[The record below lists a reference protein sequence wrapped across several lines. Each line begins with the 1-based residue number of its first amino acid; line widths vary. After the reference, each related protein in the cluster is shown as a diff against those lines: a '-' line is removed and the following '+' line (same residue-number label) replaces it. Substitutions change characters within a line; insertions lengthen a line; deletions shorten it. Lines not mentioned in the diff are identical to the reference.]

1 MDTPIVDGSKRFVF
15 THWSGDISG
24 TEPLPPVTMNTAKDI
39 TINYKTQYEITVTA
53 SPSEALGGD
62 FRVTYTKCGTTYTD
76 VIEITPW
83 TEWVDAGTTVTVSDP
98 MDLMGES
105 PGMNFKFDHYDP
117 LASVIMDQAKTITL
131 VYKTQYLVSFTQT
144 GSAIAPNV
152 TYTADTDPTQAV
164 PFDVWV
170 KAGSQITY
178 TYQDIVLGSGVR
190 YVLTSVTPASPQ
202 TVNSPL
208 TINGA
213 YKTQYQITV
222 TADPSGANGGT
233 FKVTYTSCGTTFTNV
248 VKTTSWTEWA
258 DADTSVTVSEPQDT
272 IDISLGARYKFDYY
286 TPSASVTMD
295 QTKTITLVYKTQ
307 YQVSFTQTG
316 SAVAPTVTYTADT
329 DPTGTVPFTVW
340 VKAGSQITYNYQS
353 IVPGATGVRYVL
365 TSVTPASPQTVN
377 GPLTIS
383 GSYKTQYLLTVL
395 TDPAGLSPQPT
406 RDPAGEAG
414 PANGWWYDASTGVT
428 LTAQTVTG
436 YTFNEWDVDG
446 SFKGSEVNP
455 ITVSMNAS
463 KTATAHYTQIT
474 TYTLTIIVAQGGT
487 TNPLPGSSTH
497 APGTQ
502 VSVTASP
509 SSGYAFDHW
518 ELDGVNV
525 GSANPYTVTMT
536 KDYTLRAV
544 FTQLARPVG
553 GYSISL
559 TKQTP
564 VSHITVYALFI
575 VLFGVVLTL
584 TKRKRK

>member
-1 MDTPIVDGSKRFVF
+1 
-15 THWSGDISG
+15 
-24 TEPLPPVTMNTAKDI
+24 
-39 TINYKTQYEITVTA
+39 
-53 SPSEALGGD
+53 
-62 FRVTYTKCGTTYTD
+62 
-76 VIEITPW
+76 
-83 TEWVDAGTTVTVSDP
+83 
-98 MDLMGES
+98 
-105 PGMNFKFDHYDP
+105 
-117 LASVIMDQAKTITL
+117 
-131 VYKTQYLVSFTQT
+131 
-144 GSAIAPNV
+144 
-152 TYTADTDPTQAV
+152 
-164 PFDVWV
+164 
-170 KAGSQITY
+170 
-178 TYQDIVLGSGVR
+178 
-190 YVLTSVTPASPQ
+190 
-202 TVNSPL
+202 
-208 TINGA
+208 
-213 YKTQYQITV
+213 
-222 TADPSGANGGT
+222 
-233 FKVTYTSCGTTFTNV
+233 
-248 VKTTSWTEWA
+248 
-258 DADTSVTVSEPQDT
+258 
-272 IDISLGARYKFDYY
+272 
-286 TPSASVTMD
+286 
-295 QTKTITLVYKTQ
+295 
-307 YQVSFTQTG
+307 
-316 SAVAPTVTYTADT
+316 
-329 DPTGTVPFTVW
+329 
-340 VKAGSQITYNYQS
+340 
-353 IVPGATGVRYVL
+353 
-365 TSVTPASPQTVN
+365 
-377 GPLTIS
+377 
-383 GSYKTQYLLTVL
+383 VL